1 MKDSILM
8 AIEALCDDIAT
19 DASAEDNRKRA
30 EAVLG
35 LAFSGLFLPDE
46 DELLGAEDA
55 GAEREPDN
63 GEGDKLP
70 KPGEMFTYNGVSFVA
85 LGVEQGGLLAI
96 VAEPLE
102 EEMAYDEQRCNDW
115 RKSSLRKYLNGDY
128 LEELG
133 KEHLLPFTSD
143 LTSDDGMKDY
153 GTSEDY
159 VFLLSDDLYRKY
171 RAVIPRYKASWWT
184 ITPYS
189 CLPPYAV
196 FERCVN
202 TDGCMNDRSAFF
214 AYAVAPACLVN
225 PKFFE

>member
-8 AIEALCDDIAT
+8 AIESLCDDIAT
-19 DASAEDNRKRA
+19 DTSAEDNRKRA

-55 GAEREPDN
+55 GTEREPNN
-63 GEGDKLP
+63 GEGGKLP

-159 VFLLSDDLYRKY
+159 VFLLSDNLYRKY
-171 RAVIPRYKASWWT
+171 RAVIPSYGVWWWT

-189 CLPPYAV
+189 CLPSGAYGERFVYPDGSLSGYSAVYAH
-196 FERCVN
+196 
-202 TDGCMNDRSAFF
+202 
-214 AYAVAPACLVN
+214 AVAPACLFN

>member
-8 AIEALCDDIAT
+8 AIESLCDDIAT
-19 DASAEDNRKRA
+19 DESAEDNRKRA
-30 EAVLG
+30 EAIMVLTM
-35 LAFSGLFLPDE
+35 SGRILPE
-46 DELLGAEDA
+46 DEEEHEPEGA
-55 GAEREPDN
+55 
-63 GEGDKLP
+63 GDEATEESKLP
-70 KPGEMFTYNGVSFVA
+70 KPGEIFSYNGHFFVF

-96 VAEPLE
+96 AAEPI
-102 EEMAYDEQRCNDW
+102 AGKKTFDEDNSNDW
-115 RKSSLRKYLNGDY
+115 RSSSLRKYLNGEYID
-128 LEELG
+128 ELG
-133 KEHLLPFTSD
+133 KDYLLPFTSD